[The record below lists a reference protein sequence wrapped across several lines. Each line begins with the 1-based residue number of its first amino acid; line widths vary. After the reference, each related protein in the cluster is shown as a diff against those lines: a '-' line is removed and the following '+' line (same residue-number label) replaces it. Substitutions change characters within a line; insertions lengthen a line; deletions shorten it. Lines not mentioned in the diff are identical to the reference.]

1 MSFILHFQDAHEDAI
16 AARLAGMMKKQ
27 GLEETFMQAFS
38 EGGGQ
43 SHLLSPGAKM
53 DGSRLDKVNS
63 DSFSD
68 PDRISHGIFIWT
80 VVCASRVDAFLS
92 YARDAHESSQF
103 LWIRAFLCRFQ
114 VPCAGGDGRQADLTC
129 LEAGVLQCARCKM
142 VAYCSKVRLA
152 GQT

>member
-1 MSFILHFQDAHEDAI
+1 
-16 AARLAGMMKKQ
+16 MMKKQ

-92 YARDAHESSQF
+92 YARDVMKVLNVF
-103 LWIRAFLCRFQ
+103 LWIRAFLCRF
-114 VPCAGGDGRQADLTC
+114 
-129 LEAGVLQCARCKM
+129 
-142 VAYCSKVRLA
+142 
-152 GQT
+152 